1 LPSYGPLATAFPP
14 EWGSRAREG
23 LVVEFVANDGEVW
36 VGNFQPGLG
45 GVNDV
50 LRHPNGRDAL
60 VISNGTLWSVN
71 PTTRHADELAPVVF
85 DVWPVADP
93 DGYVLN
99 DQGLAFL
106 RLSDSGILWS
116 TTRIS
121 WDGFRNLRFEG
132 EQLTGQAWS
141 PLEDRWLP
149 FSLDLQTGLV
159 QGGSYTGPLAK

>member
-1 LPSYGPLATAFPP
+1 MTNFRRLPGLPAYGPLATAFPP
-14 EWGSRAREG
+14 EWGSHAREG
-23 LVVEFVANDGEVW
+23 LVVELVANDGEVW

-71 PTTRHADELAPVVF
+71 PTTRNADELAPAVF

-99 DQGLAFL
+99 EQDLAFL
-106 RLSDSGILWS
+106 RLSATWHSLEYDTHFVG
-116 TTRIS
+116 RIQQS
-121 WDGFRNLRFEG
+121 SIRRRTAHG
-132 EQLTGQAWS
+132 TSVVPA
-141 PLEDRWLP
+141 
-149 FSLDLQTGLV
+149 
-159 QGGSYTGPLAK
+159 